1 MKKQEIYDYIKS
13 HKILATEDEDSPFDS
28 SSFDAAVAS
37 GGTGSDSSE
46 FSADSTS
53 DTTTTTDTST
63 DTTSDSPFS
72 SGDLG
77 SEGGMSHSA
86 PSFKADVDIED
97 DDNNQPNNMMNANAP
112 TGKVLGLIF
121 NDNDP
126 EEVKVKV
133 FNNDTGRI
141 EIKDISEIS
150 I

>member
-37 GGTGSDSSE
+37 GGNGSDSSE

-53 DTTTTTDTST
+53 DTTTATDTT